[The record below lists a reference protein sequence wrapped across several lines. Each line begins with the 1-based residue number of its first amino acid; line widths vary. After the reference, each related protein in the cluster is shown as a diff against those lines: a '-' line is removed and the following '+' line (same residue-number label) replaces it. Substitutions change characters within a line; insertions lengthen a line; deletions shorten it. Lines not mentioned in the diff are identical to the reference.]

1 MAGYRA
7 IFLLLGL
14 LGNSLGG
21 HCSEAQT
28 CEEDDVLSHVQLL
41 KTHGASQRLFCERS
55 GVCIGKEDGPVQS
68 WPDGCTPNDSCKC
81 KSQGLFC
88 TQKTVRVIVDD
99 KEAKEKEQEEQKA
112 QTSVSCDPTE
122 VCIGK
127 EDGPVQSWPDGCTPN
142 DSCKCKSQG
151 LFCTQKTVRVIVDDK
166 EANEKEQ

>member
-55 GVCIGKEDGPVQS
+55 
-68 WPDGCTPNDSCKC
+68 
-81 KSQGLFC
+81 
-88 TQKTVRVIVDD
+88 
-99 KEAKEKEQEEQKA
+99 
-112 QTSVSCDPTE
+112 E

-151 LFCTQKTVRVIVDDK
+151 LFCKEAKEKEQEEQKSLVMTRRPRRPIRASAEVIGDDK
-166 EANEKEQ
+166 EAKEAYSCKCRSHW